1 MKRGKK
7 LFVLLLVLAVLL
19 GATYAASFLARES
32 AEEEETVY
40 TTIFTVDPEDVTRIS
55 WDYSEELSFTRE
67 GDTWVYD
74 ADATFPLE
82 ESFLDAMLE
91 QLQQITSSKTI
102 EDVEDWDQYTLEV
115 PICEITVTAGDTRS
129 TIKIGE
135 ETALG
140 GERYVSIGD
149 GNAYLVDSSFLSAFS
164 YGLYDVLK
172 MEPIPDMSDVY
183 GMTYLSGS
191 DSYEIQLLEDS
202 GLAYSDEYVW
212 FMGEKP
218 LDTDLTKT
226 LMRYVTDMTWQECVN
241 YNARDM
247 SQYGLSDPAASITVY
262 YLETVEVATQETDE
276 DGNTVYETQ
285 ENKKTYTLEIGAE
298 TDDGY
303 YARIQGSNMVYLISS
318 SAAETLLYTTY
329 EDLLPDDVLLMDWDT
344 VSSMEITLD
353 GETYEI
359 LRSVETVTDDEGEE
373 SEEVVYT
380 LSGEEVDASAI
391 PDALDSLTSTGYA
404 TGMTPERREEIR
416 FVIKREHETFPEV
429 ELVFYQYS
437 SSSCMVTLN
446 GEATVFVARDAIVS
460 LVEDVN
466 ALVL

>member
-19 GATYAASFLARES
+19 GATYAAGLLTPES
-32 AEEEETVY
+32 VEEEEVVY
-40 TTIFTVDPEDVTRIS
+40 TTIFTIDPEDVTQIS
-55 WDYSEELSFTRE
+55 WDYSEALSFTRE

-74 ADATFPLE
+74 ADDTFPLE
-82 ESFLDAMLE
+82 ESYVDTMLA
-91 QLQQITSSKTI
+91 QLQEITSSKTI
-102 EDVEDWDQYTLEV
+102 EDVENWDQYTLEV
-115 PICEITVTAGDTRS
+115 PICEITVTAGDTLS

-135 ETALG
+135 ETTLG

-149 GNAYLVDSSFLSAFS
+149 GNAYLVDSSILSAFS

-172 MEPIPDMSDVY
+172 MESIPDMSDVY
-183 GMTYLSGS
+183 GMSYLSGS
-191 DSYEIQLLEDS
+191 ESYEIQLLENS

-241 YNARDM
+241 YNAQDM
-247 SQYGLSDPAASITVY
+247 SQYGLDDPAASITIY
-262 YLETVEVATQETDE
+262 YLETVEVATNETDE
-276 DGNTVYETQ
+276 DGNTVYETKVN
-285 ENKKTYTLEIGAE
+285 EKTYTLEIGAG

-303 YARIQGSNMVYLISS
+303 YARIQGSNMVYLIAG

-329 EDLLPDDVLLMDWDT
+329 EELLPDDVLLMDWDA
-344 VSSMEITLD
+344 VSSIEVTLD

-359 LRSVETVTDDEGEE
+359 LRSVETVTDDEGNE

-380 LSGEEVDASAI
+380 LNGEAVDASAI
-391 PDALDSLTSTGYA
+391 PDALDSLASTGYA

-429 ELVFYQYS
+429 ELVFYQYN

-460 LVEDVN
+460 LVEEVN